1 MGDSNS
7 GALTA
12 LSKSPDVQSTGAAP
26 KGPENTPYRDFD
38 RGIPDSQEDDDD
50 GGYADYSRATRGS
63 NKRRSC
69 DEPLVSRS
77 KKAKTAAQSRAGLK
91 RARKFQHPQVW
102 GKNSGLLQLRN
113 GNALRD
119 LLLAP
124 GSWNRLGEADR
135 QTILAKL
142 PNGYQLDGKPDVAS
156 LTNDNNFR
164 DDCSQYYNSIRDG
177 HLTEN
182 WLTKAW
188 KAHYKD
194 VRGDF
199 KKHLF
204 NAFMDNF
211 MEDASE
217 KPKRADKGTGN
228 RLGIESSKKMETET
242 SKKTDTEASK
252 KTDAEFSNEADTETS
267 KKTDTETSKK
277 PDAESNKKADT
288 ESSKDA
294 DTDSSM
300 MTDTDSSKKTDTET
314 SKQPDAESNKKAD
327 ADSSMKTD
335 TETSKQ
341 PEAESN
347 KKADTE
353 SSKETEAEASKKA
366 DDELAPAGDNK
377 TQDATGKAPSP
388 KATD

>member
-1 MGDSNS
+1 M
-7 GALTA
+7 
-12 LSKSPDVQSTGAAP
+12 P
-26 KGPENTPYRDFD
+26 K
-38 RGIPDSQEDDDD
+38 
-50 GGYADYSRATRGS
+50 
-63 NKRRSC
+63 
-69 DEPLVSRS
+69 
-77 KKAKTAAQSRAGLK
+77 
-91 RARKFQHPQVW
+91 
-102 GKNSGLLQLRN
+102 
-113 GNALRD
+113 D

-228 RLGIESSKKMETET
+228 ELGTESSKKTETET
-242 SKKTDTEASK
+242 SK

-288 ESSKDA
+288 ESSKEA
-294 DTDSSM
+294 DT
-300 MTDTDSSKKTDTET
+300 
-314 SKQPDAESNKKAD
+314 N
-327 ADSSMKTD
+327 SSMKTD
-335 TETSKQ
+335 TDSGKKTDTEASKQ
-341 PEAESN
+341 PDAESN

>member
-7 GALTA
+7 GALRA
-12 LSKSPDVQSTGAAP
+12 LSKSPDVQSPGAAP

-38 RGIPDSQEDDDD
+38 HEIPDSEEDDDD
-50 GGYADYSRATRGS
+50 GGYANYSQATRGS

-77 KKAKTAAQSRAGLK
+77 KKAKTAAQSKAGLK

-182 WLTKAW
+182 WLIKAW

-228 RLGIESSKKMETET
+228 KLGTESSKETETET
-242 SKKTDTEASK
+242 SKKTEIEASK
-252 KTDAEFSNEADTETS
+252 KTDAEFSNEADTESS

-288 ESSKDA
+288 ESSK
-294 DTDSSM
+294 
-300 MTDTDSSKKTDTET
+300 
-314 SKQPDAESNKKAD
+314 
-327 ADSSMKTD
+327 
-335 TETSKQ
+335 
-341 PEAESN
+341 
-347 KKADTE
+347 
-353 SSKETEAEASKKA
+353 ETEAEASKKA
-366 DDELAPAGDNK
+366 DYELAPVGDNK

>member
-1 MGDSNS
+1 MGDSSS
-7 GALTA
+7 GALRA
-12 LSKSPDVQSTGAAP
+12 LSKSPDVQSPGAAP

-38 RGIPDSQEDDDD
+38 REIPDSQEDDDD

-63 NKRRSC
+63 HKRRSC

-217 KPKRADKGTGN
+217 KPKRVDKGTGN
-228 RLGIESSKKMETET
+228 KLGTESSKKTE
-242 SKKTDTEASK
+242 
-252 KTDAEFSNEADTETS
+252 
-267 KKTDTETSKK
+267 TETSKK

-288 ESSKDA
+288 ESSKEA

-300 MTDTDSSKKTDTET
+300 KTDTDSSKKMDTETSKKPEAESNKKADTESNKEADTETSKKTDTET
-314 SKQPDAESNKKAD
+314 SKQPD
-327 ADSSMKTD
+327 
-335 TETSKQ
+335 
-341 PEAESN
+341 AESN

>member
-7 GALTA
+7 GAIRA
-12 LSKSPDVQSTGAAP
+12 LSKSPDVQSPGAPP

-38 RGIPDSQEDDDD
+38 REIPHSQEDDDD

-77 KKAKTAAQSRAGLK
+77 KKAKTAAQSKAGLK

-228 RLGIESSKKMETET
+228 ELGTESSKKTETET

-288 ESSKDA
+288 ESSKEA
-294 DTDSSM
+294 DT
-300 MTDTDSSKKTDTET
+300 
-314 SKQPDAESNKKAD
+314 N
-327 ADSSMKTD
+327 SSMKTD
-335 TETSKQ
+335 TDSGKKTDTEASKQ
-341 PEAESN
+341 PDAESN

>member
-1 MGDSNS
+1 M
-7 GALTA
+7 
-12 LSKSPDVQSTGAAP
+12 P
-26 KGPENTPYRDFD
+26 K
-38 RGIPDSQEDDDD
+38 
-50 GGYADYSRATRGS
+50 
-63 NKRRSC
+63 
-69 DEPLVSRS
+69 
-77 KKAKTAAQSRAGLK
+77 
-91 RARKFQHPQVW
+91 
-102 GKNSGLLQLRN
+102 
-113 GNALRD
+113 D

-228 RLGIESSKKMETET
+228 ELGTESSKKTETET
-242 SKKTDTEASK
+242 SKKTDT
-252 KTDAEFSNEADTETS
+252 N
-267 KKTDTETSKK
+267 
-277 PDAESNKKADT
+277 
-288 ESSKDA
+288 
-294 DTDSSM
+294 
-300 MTDTDSSKKTDTET
+300 
-314 SKQPDAESNKKAD
+314 
-327 ADSSMKTD
+327 SSMKTD
-335 TETSKQ
+335 TDSGKKTDTEASKQ
-341 PEAESN
+341 PDAESN